1 MERCRELVILLQA
14 IRVFFHLRSLSM
26 RLQQEVDDELPL
38 TRQDECVKLN
48 DVLDLSECFVFI
60 RIHTHMYLGSS
71 PRKRSSG
78 SADSRG

>member
-48 DVLDLSECFVFI
+48 DVLDLSECFLI
-60 RIHTHMYLGSS
+60 TYAL
-71 PRKRSSG
+71 
-78 SADSRG
+78 A